1 MHGSLDRYNSLF
13 RLIKEE
19 RPDALFIGGD
29 ILPSHFSVL
38 TKASL
43 NYRNFIPDF
52 LVEKLTGLKQELEED
67 YPSIFV
73 IMGNDDGRIEE
84 EGMLMVDRKG
94 LWEYCHARPVKWK
107 EFTVFGYSYIP
118 PTPFRLKDWERYD
131 VSRYVDPGC
140 IAPPDGAFTVQ
151 VSEHQLQHATIAEDL
166 EKLTGGADFS
176 KSIFL
181 FHSPPYK
188 CKLDRAALDG
198 KKIDHA
204 PLDVHVGSI
213 AIQRM
218 IEEKQP
224 LVTLHGHI
232 HESTRIT
239 GHWRDQFGNTH
250 SFNAAHEGPELSVVR
265 FDPHNPANASRQLV

>member
-1 MHGSLDRYNSLF
+1 MERYESLF
-13 RLIKEE
+13 RLIREE
-19 RPDALFIGGD
+19 KPEAVFIGGD

-43 NYRNFIPDF
+43 NYQNFIPDF
-52 LVEKLTGLKQELEED
+52 LVGRLASLKQDLKEN
-67 YPSIFV
+67 YPVIFV
-73 IMGNDDGRIEE
+73 IMGNDDGRVEE
-84 EGMLMVDRKG
+84 KAMLSVDRKG

-107 EFTVFGYSYIP
+107 HFTVYGYSYIP
-118 PTPFRLKDWERYD
+118 PSPFRLKDWERYD

-140 IAPPDGAFTVQ
+140 IAPPDGAFTVE
-151 VSEHQLQHATIAEDL
+151 VSEHQLQYATIAEDL
-166 EKLTGGADFS
+166 AQLTGGADYS

-198 KKIDHA
+198 KMIDHA

-213 AIQRM
+213 AIQRF

-224 LVTLHGHI
+224 LLTLHGHI
-232 HESTRIT
+232 HESTRLT
-239 GHWRDQFGNTH
+239 GHWREQFGNTF
-250 SFNAAHEGPELSVVR
+250 SFNAAHDGPELSLIR
-265 FDPHNPANASRQLV
+265 FDPNNLPNASRQLI